1 MLQYLTALFVLFWRW
16 NDVGGLCFE
25 GENEKKVVNFF
36 EEKVHPGDWLE
47 DFLTS
52 KWPGSFSV

>member
-36 EEKVHPGDWLE
+36 EEKCIRVTG
-47 DFLTS
+47 
-52 KWPGSFSV
+52 